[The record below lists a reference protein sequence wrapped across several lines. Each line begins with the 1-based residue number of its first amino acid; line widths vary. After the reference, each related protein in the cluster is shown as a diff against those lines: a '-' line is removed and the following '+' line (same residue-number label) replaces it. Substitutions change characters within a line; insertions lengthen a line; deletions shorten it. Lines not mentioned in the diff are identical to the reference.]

1 MSIVGQLMATIEES
15 LNSDDCVNKLKRIDK
30 SLAKQEDKRN
40 KLTDMMLDDKI
51 SEEAYNKKYE
61 ELSYNISKLKN
72 EKRMLTDNN
81 LNQKTIKNR
90 MCEIRNNIKDANVF
104 DEFDRVVFESIVKKV
119 IVGTVLD
126 DGTIEPYKLTFV
138 LKGMSDVE
146 VTCK

>member
-1 MSIVGQLMATIEES
+1 
-15 LNSDDCVNKLKRIDK
+15 
-30 SLAKQEDKRN
+30 
-40 KLTDMMLDDKI
+40 MMLDDKI

-104 DEFDRVVFESIVKKV
+104 DEFDRVVFESIVKIV